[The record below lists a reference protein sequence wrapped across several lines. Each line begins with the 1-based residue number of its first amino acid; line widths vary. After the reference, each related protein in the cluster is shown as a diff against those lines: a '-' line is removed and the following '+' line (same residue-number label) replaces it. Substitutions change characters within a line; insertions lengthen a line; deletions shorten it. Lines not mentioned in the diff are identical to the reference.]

1 MWKENYPELV
11 EADKN
16 PNFTVIDNSQ
26 TPLYKLLAESK
37 YLIGAFSTAIYEGLQ
52 FDCISFI
59 VDLPG
64 VESLETLIDKNLVLK
79 VKSPEEL
86 IDKMNFTPNEYSK
99 DFFFKAFDEEIFKKI
114 IK

>member
-1 MWKENYPELV
+1 M
-11 EADKN
+11 
-16 PNFTVIDNSQ
+16 
-26 TPLYKLLAESK
+26 
-37 YLIGAFSTAIYEGLQ
+37 
-52 FDCISFI
+52 
-59 VDLPG
+59 PG